1 MDHPHRYD
9 GPGRLSAPHLVG
21 IDESGMPA
29 LAQLLLQ
36 RGARVTGSAAAE
48 SEITTGLAKAGAR
61 ITYGFDRANVRADRS
76 AVLWSQGGVAQ
87 EMELVRAEEMRLA
100 ILHHAQALALLT
112 HEAESSVVVT
122 GSHSIAN
129 AAAMLVAALD
139 HRNPSY
145 LLNDAPLGRDHGHH
159 TGGGLLIAA
168 SQDEDQDNAIPSL
181 RPTVTIILNVAA
193 APPRHR
199 DREAALEE
207 LEEAARRSSTVV
219 LPTFDPGA
227 CALATRLTEHS
238 GPRVIRVGESQDADV
253 RVMGITWDG
262 THSKVTV
269 QDTDGSW
276 HTMKVAVAGRHNA
289 QAAALVFAAGRVL
302 GARGEDLALGISENF
317 TGVERSLT
325 PLHRQ
330 GGITV
335 VDSLATHPDEVEHD
349 LRAARMLTE
358 GSVIAVLEPS
368 GWARTVALGAELGS
382 RLSPAD
388 EVVLLPVHAPDSRP
402 HPDAGAGAGTAAIAR
417 AVTANGLAAEHVHA
431 LDDEQADTETEQLI
445 ASLATPGDL
454 VLIMGTGRAA
464 RLARRLLFHLGAPA
478 APIPKDL

>member
-1 MDHPHRYD
+1 MEHHPHYYD

-21 IDESGMPA
+21 IDEIGMPA

-48 SEITTGLAKAGAR
+48 SEITAELTKAGAR
-61 ITYGFDRANVRADRS
+61 ITYGFDRASVRADRS
-76 AVLWSQGGVAQ
+76 AVLWSKGGIAQ
-87 EMELVRAEEMRLA
+87 ESELARAEEMRLP
-100 ILHHAQALALLT
+100 ILHHAQALALLID
-112 HEAESSVVVT
+112 EAPTSIMVT
-122 GSHSIAN
+122 GSHSVAS
-129 AAAMLVAALD
+129 AAALLVAALD

-145 LLNDAPLGRDHGHH
+145 LLNDAPLGRKHGHH
-159 TGGGLLIAA
+159 SGGGLLIAA
-168 SQDEDQDNAIPSL
+168 AEDEDQVGAVPAL
-181 RPTVTIILNVAA
+181 RPTVMVISNVAA

-199 DREAALEE
+199 SQEAALDE
-207 LEEAARRSSTVV
+207 LEAAARRSSTVV

-227 CALATRLTEHS
+227 CALATRLTERS

-276 HTMKVAVAGRHNA
+276 DTIMVAAPGRHTA

-302 GARGEDLALGISENF
+302 GARGEDLARGLSSNF
-317 TGVERSLT
+317 IGVERSLT
-325 PLHRQ
+325 PQHRQ
-330 GGITV
+330 AGITV
-335 VDSLATHPDEVEHD
+335 VDSLAAHPDEVEHD

-368 GWARTVALGAELGS
+368 GWARTVALGAEIGR

-402 HPDAGAGAGTAAIAR
+402 HPDGGAGSAAIAR
-417 AVTANGLAAEHVHA
+417 AVISSGLGAEHVHV
-431 LDDEQADTETEQLI
+431 LDEEQADTDAEQLI
-445 ASLATPGDL
+445 ASLAAPGDL
-454 VLIMGTGRAA
+454 VLITGTGRAV
-464 RLARRLLFHLGAPA
+464 RLTRRLLFHLGAPTS
-478 APIPKDL
+478 PIPKDL